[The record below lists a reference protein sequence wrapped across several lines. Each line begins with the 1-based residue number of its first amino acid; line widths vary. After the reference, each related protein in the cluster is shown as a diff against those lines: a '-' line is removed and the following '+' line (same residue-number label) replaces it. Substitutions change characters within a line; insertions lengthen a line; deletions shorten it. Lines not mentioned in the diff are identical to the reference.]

1 MPYQSNRVWKIM
13 PARLNLWRTMKKQII
28 GLIIAVSCSVGL
40 ITTSLATPFTVRIRV
55 DVPFDFMVGS
65 KRLPKGEYLIES
77 VNESGTLTIR
87 NAKKGKA
94 MTFMTI
100 KDKPTSKPK
109 SKLIFHRYDNQ
120 YFLARIWDGSSE
132 TVLKLDK
139 SKAEKRAAKLA
150 KKEENPDEVPV
161 SDK

>member
-1 MPYQSNRVWKIM
+1 MQKKIF
-13 PARLNLWRTMKKQII
+13 A
-28 GLIIAVSCSVGL
+28 LIVALSFAVSLVAPA
-40 ITTSLATPFTVRIRV
+40 LAYPFTVRIRAEI
-55 DVPFDFMVGS
+55 PFDFMVGS

-77 VNESGTLTIR
+77 LNDTGTLTIR

-94 MTFMTI
+94 VNFMTI
-100 KDKPTSKPK
+100 RGKMMEKPK
-109 SKLIFHRYDNQ
+109 SKLVFHRYGDQ
-120 YFLARIWDGSSE
+120 YFLARVWDGTSD

-161 SDK
+161 NDK